1 MGSKGPLPLG
11 GSRAEPWP
19 SFAAPSAPT
28 LFFTVFPSIMLP
40 MFLAAV
46 DQTIV
51 ATALPAVAA
60 ELGEVERVSWVV
72 VSYLVA
78 ATIAAPVYGRLGDIL
93 GRRRL
98 LVIALCIF
106 VAASGLCA
114 AAPSM
119 LALVAAR
126 VLQGFGGGGL
136 MTLSQAL
143 VGEAVPPRQRG
154 RFQGYLSAV
163 FVCSST
169 FGPVAGGWLTGHFGW
184 ASVFLINLPLGA
196 LALALALRLP
206 RHAPP
211 PGPGGR
217 LRFDFIGL
225 FLFAGF
231 IAPLLLAMERAQRF
245 DRAHLP
251 LAAVFAAVACGSLL
265 LLLRRERRT
274 SLPLLPVT
282 LLGQPG
288 IWRTDAMAG
297 CVGAL
302 LVSLVTFLPIY
313 LQVARGAGPGQVGVL
328 LLPLTMLIAV
338 GALVTGRLITRT
350 GRGAIFPSF
359 GLPAAA
365 VLVAALALVAPDL
378 GLGRLP
384 FLFAAIAL
392 FTGTAMPVVQTTV
405 QFVAGPAQL
414 GAAAASVQF
423 SRSIGAAVGTALV
436 GAVLFA
442 SLAASDPAA
451 AAMFR
456 AIIET
461 GPGAVAGLGAD
472 RLAVVQGEIA
482 HAFRAAFLVIAG
494 FAALGGAMAWSIPV
508 RRIG

>member
-1 MGSKGPLPLG
+1 
-11 GSRAEPWP
+11 
-19 SFAAPSAPT
+19 
-28 LFFTVFPSIMLP
+28 MLP
-40 MFLAAV
+40 MFLAAI

-60 ELGEVERVSWVV
+60 DLGEVERVSWVV

-78 ATIAAPVYGRLGDIL
+78 ATIAAPVYGRMGDAL

-114 AAPSM
+114 VAPSM

-154 RFQGYLSAV
+154 QFQGYLSSV

-169 FGPVAGGWLTGHFGW
+169 IGPVAGGWLTGHFGW
-184 ASVFLINLPLGA
+184 ASVFLVNLPLGV
-196 LALALALRLP
+196 LALVLALRLP
-206 RHAPP
+206 GHAR
-211 PGPGGR
+211 GPGGR

-231 IAPLLLAMERAQRF
+231 IAPLLLAVERAQRF
-245 DRAHLP
+245 DCAHLP
-251 LAAVFAAVACGSLL
+251 LAAVFAGVAAMSLV
-265 LLLRRERRT
+265 LLLRRERRACM
-274 SLPLLPVT
+274 PLLPMT
-282 LLGQPG
+282 LLSQPG

-313 LQVARGAGPGQVGVL
+313 LQVARGSAPAQVGLL

-338 GALVTGRLITRT
+338 GAMITGRLITRT
-350 GRGAIFPSF
+350 GRGAFFPSV
-359 GLPAAA
+359 GLPVAA
-365 VLVAALALVAPDL
+365 VLIAALALLAPDL
-378 GLGRLP
+378 GLGELP
-384 FLFAAIAL
+384 FLFAGIAL
-392 FTGTAMPVVQTTV
+392 FTGSAMPVVQTTV
-405 QFVAGPAQL
+405 QFVAGPLQL

-442 SLAASDPAA
+442 SLAARDPAA
-451 AAMFR
+451 ASLFR
-456 AIIET
+456 AIVET
-461 GPGAVAGLGAD
+461 GPGAMAGMGAE
-472 RLAVVQGEIA
+472 RVAVVQGEIA
-482 HAFRAAFLVIAG
+482 HAFRAAFLLIAL
-494 FAALGGAMAWSIPV
+494 FAGVGGVMAWSIPV